1 MYTKED
7 LKEYL
12 KAMGLTGKETILVHS
27 SMKSIGEVEGRA
39 DTVIDALIEYFK
51 DGLLLLPT
59 HTWKNINED
68 NPVYDPAVT
77 PSCVGI
83 LTNLFLKRDGVIR
96 SLHPTHSMA
105 GIGVSAKEY
114 LAGEE
119 YNNTPCTPGGCYD
132 RLKDCGGKILLIG
145 VGNERN
151 TYIHS
156 VEEVLNIP
164 NRLSDKPMKLQII
177 MPDKSIKTV
186 YVRKHYNATQ
196 PHISEDFV
204 KLDQALLECNAMT
217 RVKFAD
223 ADSLLCDAGQ
233 IFKVVRHILSQ
244 SPECIVTSPIEKSQ
258 WQDFTD

>member
-1 MYTKED
+1 
-7 LKEYL
+7 
-12 KAMGLTGKETILVHS
+12 MGLTGKETILVHS

-233 IFKVVRHILSQ
+233 IFKVVRHILSPA
-244 SPECIVTSPIEKSQ
+244 PECIVTSPIEKSQ

>member
-1 MYTKED
+1 M
-7 LKEYL
+7 
-12 KAMGLTGKETILVHS
+12 
-27 SMKSIGEVEGRA
+27 
-39 DTVIDALIEYFK
+39 
-51 DGLLLLPT
+51 
-59 HTWKNINED
+59 
-68 NPVYDPAVT
+68 
-77 PSCVGI
+77 
-83 LTNLFLKRDGVIR
+83 
-96 SLHPTHSMA
+96 
-105 GIGVSAKEY
+105 
-114 LAGEE
+114 
-119 YNNTPCTPGGCYD
+119 
-132 RLKDCGGKILLIG
+132 
-145 VGNERN
+145 
-151 TYIHS
+151 
-156 VEEVLNIP
+156 LNIP

-244 SPECIVTSPIEKSQ
+244 APECIVTSPIEKSQ